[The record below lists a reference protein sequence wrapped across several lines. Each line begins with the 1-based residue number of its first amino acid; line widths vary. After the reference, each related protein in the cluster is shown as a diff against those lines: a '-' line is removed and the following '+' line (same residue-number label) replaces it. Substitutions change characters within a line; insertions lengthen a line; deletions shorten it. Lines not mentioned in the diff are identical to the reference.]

1 MAMAGSP
8 LWSITQWGV
17 DEAGKPFSNLFFFNG
32 GMGAT
37 AAGDGESCMSW
48 PSNISSTPTE
58 VMEKLSPLRVLY
70 RRLVPGSGG
79 AGRHWGG
86 LGQEIR
92 IRNTSPTP
100 TAVFLSAERTRVPA
114 RGIGGGE
121 AGATGAVE
129 INGEPVEPKIQHLL
143 RPGDIVTLRTPG
155 GGGHGPPG
163 ERDPVATARDRILGY
178 T

>member
-37 AAGDGESCMSW
+37 ATGDGESCMSW

-70 RRLVPGSGG
+70 RGLVPGS
-79 AGRHWGG
+79 
-86 LGQEIR
+86 
-92 IRNTSPTP
+92 
-100 TAVFLSAERTRVPA
+100 
-114 RGIGGGE
+114 
-121 AGATGAVE
+121 
-129 INGEPVEPKIQHLL
+129 
-143 RPGDIVTLRTPG
+143 

-163 ERDPVATARDRILGY
+163 ERDSVATARDRILGY